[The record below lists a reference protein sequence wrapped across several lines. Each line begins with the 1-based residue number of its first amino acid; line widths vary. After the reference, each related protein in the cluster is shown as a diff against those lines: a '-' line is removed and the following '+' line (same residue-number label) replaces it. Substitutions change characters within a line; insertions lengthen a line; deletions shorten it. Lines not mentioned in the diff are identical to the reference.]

1 MIAAQRYPVK
11 PTYCCKWNAKLD
23 LTFSAAD
30 EAFRQDVRRF
40 VADKLPGDIRQK
52 VENGHVLGKDDYA
65 RWQKLLHERGWIA
78 PNWPL
83 EYGGAGWIATQ
94 RYIFEEECAAGG
106 TPLLS
111 PFGLM
116 MVAPV
121 IIKSGNDAQKSK
133 YLPRILS
140 SDDWWCQGYSEPNA
154 GSDLASLQTRAVRD
168 GDFYIVNGAKTWTTQ
183 AQYADLIF
191 CLFRTDGSGK
201 KQEGISFLLIDM
213 HDPGVSVRPITTID
227 GGQEINE
234 MWFDDVRV
242 PVENLIG

>member
-1 MIAAQRYPVK
+1 
-11 PTYCCKWNAKLD
+11 
-23 LTFSAAD
+23 
-30 EAFRQDVRRF
+30 
-40 VADKLPGDIRQK
+40 
-52 VENGHVLGKDDYA
+52 
-65 RWQKLLHERGWIA
+65 
-78 PNWPL
+78 
-83 EYGGAGWIATQ
+83 
-94 RYIFEEECAAGG
+94 
-106 TPLLS
+106 
-111 PFGLM
+111 M

-121 IIKSGNDAQKSK
+121 IIKFGNDAQKSK
-133 YLPRILS
+133 YIPRILS

-191 CLFRTDGSGK
+191 CHFRTDRSGK